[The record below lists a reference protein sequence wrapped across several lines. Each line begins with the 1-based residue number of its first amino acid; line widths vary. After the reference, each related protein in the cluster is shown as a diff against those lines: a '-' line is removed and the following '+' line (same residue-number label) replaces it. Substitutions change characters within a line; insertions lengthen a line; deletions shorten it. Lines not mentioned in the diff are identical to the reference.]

1 MGRVATWTEVQTR
14 VETWS
19 KRETFEVVERMVAD
33 YFARAGQIP
42 VRVEL
47 EIIPESAYDD
57 EGGSFTCF
65 SIVSCTVRNAAGEEL
80 HAFDLDSQ
88 EALEAGSFD
97 DFDLQERLIGHET
110 DLWRYF
116 RTVGDHVV
124 IDLLEPP
131 RSPDP
136 LFTLD
141 DQGFVPTAKEQ

>member
-1 MGRVATWTEVQTR
+1 VTLRVASWTEVQTR

-80 HAFDLDSQ
+80 HAFDPDSQ

-97 DFDLQERLIGHET
+97 DFDVQECLMGHEL
-110 DLWRYF
+110 DLWRHF
-116 RTVGDHVV
+116 RSDGDCCV

-131 RSPDP
+131 MIPRT
-136 LFTLD
+136 LFVKGKS
-141 DQGFVPTAKEQ
+141 QVK